1 MAKRKFTLPG
11 IQDLSKEQE
20 DARALPKKGQH
31 LIIGGPGTGKS
42 VLALLRSRRHH
53 DNNDDY
59 IFLVYNR
66 LLHQASRHLF
76 GPRLI
81 SKTWNSWFTN
91 MFFKK
96 TGQSV
101 PLLPAPSG
109 NNWQDINWDQIFH
122 IIGSLD
128 ATGPS
133 TDLTFLIIDEGQDM
147 PPEFY
152 QALVSLGFEN
162 FYVVADQNQ
171 QIISGKNSSRQ
182 DIENALAISTNDV
195 VELTY
200 NYRNSYPTARLARE
214 FYTGNPATPPPDL
227 PPIQRTAKKPTLI
240 EYGAGCNQSFDSIII
255 DILKM
260 ADRNPDKLLGIIAP
274 NNNVRR
280 RYVQSLSSAKV
291 KLDNGMPRIQTY
303 ETGANA
309 RLTFDEGGI
318 MVINA
323 QSCKGLE
330 FEIVFLA
337 DIDQH
342 YCNSTPTVK
351 DQKKRLFYVMVA
363 RAREKVIML
372 KNADNV
378 HCPIDAILPNNP
390 DIIET
395 RR

>member
-81 SKTWNSWFTN
+81 SKTWNSWFTD

-128 ATGPS
+128 ANNQINNLKEFKLL
-133 TDLTFLIIDEGQDM
+133 LTE
-147 PPEFY
+147 
-152 QALVSLGFEN
+152 
-162 FYVVADQNQ
+162 
-171 QIISGKNSSRQ
+171 
-182 DIENALAISTNDV
+182 
-195 VELTY
+195 
-200 NYRNSYPTARLARE
+200 
-214 FYTGNPATPPPDL
+214 
-227 PPIQRTAKKPTLI
+227 
-240 EYGAGCNQSFDSIII
+240 
-255 DILKM
+255 ILKKW
-260 ADRNPDKLLGIIAP
+260 PDVEFK
-274 NNNVRR
+274 
-280 RYVQSLSSAKV
+280 STMD
-291 KLDNGMPRIQTY
+291 LDKMIR
-303 ETGANA
+303 
-309 RLTFDEGGI
+309 D
-318 MVINA
+318 
-323 QSCKGLE
+323 
-330 FEIVFLA
+330 
-337 DIDQH
+337 
-342 YCNSTPTVK
+342 
-351 DQKKRLFYVMVA
+351 
-363 RAREKVIML
+363 
-372 KNADNV
+372 KN
-378 HCPIDAILPNNP
+378 
-390 DIIET
+390 E
-395 RR
+395 